1 MTGTPAVPRS
11 LAYMLDSSSNIG
23 TDALMMDLVLEPSF
37 FDGLI
42 ITEHLL

>member
-1 MTGTPAVPRS
+1 MCDTSIPQS

-23 TDALMMDLVLEPSF
+23 TNALMMDLVPEPSF